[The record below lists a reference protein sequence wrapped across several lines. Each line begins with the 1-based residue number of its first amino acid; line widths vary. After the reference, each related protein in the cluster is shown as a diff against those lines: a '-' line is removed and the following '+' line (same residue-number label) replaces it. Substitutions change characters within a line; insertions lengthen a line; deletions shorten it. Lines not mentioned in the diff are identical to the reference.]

1 MVPPPNPHH
10 TDFAPLEVESFEH
23 VPGGRELALLRVEGR
38 YRSRLARPL
47 LDAALLVDD
56 GLAIHRHDPLPASYD
71 LRPGANDDDWLWRSA
86 FAVSV
91 AALEDEE
98 TSFAVQV
105 APNLVIEIGRPSAW
119 SAPQARRRSRQP
131 AVMGRRAAAASIL
144 LALALTPVNVN
155 SLAEGAVL
163 KLKKADGTMEAIVSE
178 APPLDHPPYEDLCA
192 QNPESCAQPPIAAAQ
207 STEAATA
214 PAAPTAAPQVE
225 EPAGSKGDQPP
236 APESGDEDSPK
247 SGDGRG
253 EDSSSGGRKPG
264 KGRDR
269 GKKGGRR
276 TGGHRSGNR
285 GSRGGSSHAATP
297 RRPMRHRDG
306 TPTRSNPGFF
316 DALPGPGEAK
326 GVPNFVIRK
335 FRVPVFLL
343 PIYQAAGTEYG
354 IRWEVL
360 AAINEIETDY
370 GRNLNI
376 SSAGALGWMQFMPPT
391 WKAYGVDAN
400 KDGKKDPFNPVD
412 AIFAAARYLNAS
424 GGEKNIRRAIFAYNH
439 ADWYVDSVM
448 LRAKLLSGVPT
459 DVVGSL
465 TGLTEGR
472 FPVSA
477 RARYADDIDERNA
490 TRRLE
495 PGRRA
500 NNVVNDNPARDGL
513 SIYSDRGAPVVAVN
527 DGKIERIGHTR
538 KHGNYVVLRDVYGNE
553 YLYAGLGKVAELYPV
568 PKKDPGPSGNEAK
581 AVSANDD
588 SGPKV
593 VTKPRTFAHPGR
605 ARSKAAGGLEQMFD
619 AQARNGGD
627 FQTYSNVFTPG
638 LGLNSKNA
646 TLRKLKP
653 GSRVIG
659 GTVLGRIGRP
669 EPTRAAHMNFM
680 IRPAGKGAPRIDPKP
695 ILDGW
700 KLLESTAIYRAKGK
714 NVLKDSSSATIGQ
727 ILMMPK
733 PLLERRV
740 LNDERIELDASGR
753 NDIKTGQIDRR
764 VLAVLAYLAE
774 SGLRPTVSS
783 LRSDHGTYTSSG
795 NVSEHST
802 GNAVDI
808 AAINGIPIVGHQ
820 ERGGITHQAVRRLMG
835 LQGTMRPHQII
846 SLLDLGGNTVA
857 MGDHDD
863 HIHVGFRATAGD
875 NRKTGRAALA
885 VLDPEQWTDLIERLG
900 EIENPIVPTEPSR
913 YALPAKPQRGH
924 GD

>member
-1 MVPPPNPHH
+1 MVPSPNSHH
-10 TDFAPLEVESFEH
+10 TDFAPLEVERFEH

-56 GLAIHRHDPLPASYD
+56 GLAIHRHDPLPESYE
-71 LRPGANDDDWLWRSA
+71 LRPGAQDDDWIWRSA
-86 FAVSV
+86 FAVSL

-98 TSFAVQV
+98 TTFSVQV
-105 APNLVIEIGRPSAW
+105 APNLVLEIGRPSAW
-119 SAPQARRRSRQP
+119 QAPHVRRRQRHP
-131 AVMGRRAAAASIL
+131 GVMGRRAAAASIL

-155 SLAEGAVL
+155 GLADAAMLE
-163 KLKKADGTMEAIVSE
+163 LKKADGTMEAIVSQ
-178 APPLDHPPYEDLCA
+178 APPLDHPPYSDICA
-192 QNPESCAQPPIAAAQ
+192 TDAAACDGPPIV
-207 STEAATA
+207 AATA
-214 PAAPTAAPQVE
+214 PPAPTTVAPPLQQVQD
-225 EPAGSKGDQPP
+225 PAGFKGDDPP
-236 APESGDEDSPK
+236 APASGDEDKAPAAD
-247 SGDGRG
+247 DGRSQ
-253 EDSSSGGRKPG
+253 DPTTGGREAKPG
-264 KGRDR
+264 KGR
-269 GKKGGRR
+269 GGN
-276 TGGHRSGNR
+276 GSS
-285 GSRGGSSHAATP
+285 GSRGSQGSGSTGHRQSTP
-297 RRPMRHRDG
+297 RPALRNRDG
-306 TPTRSNPGFF
+306 SPARSNPGFF

-370 GRNLNI
+370 GRNLNV

-412 AIFAAARYLNAS
+412 AIFAAANYLNAS
-424 GGEKNIRRAIFAYNH
+424 GGEKDLRKAIFAYNH
-439 ADWYVDSVM
+439 ADWYVDSVL

-472 FPVSA
+472 FPVGA
-477 RARYADDIDERNA
+477 RARYADDIDEKRA
-490 TRRLE
+490 TRRLK
-495 PGRRA
+495 PGRNA

-513 SIYSDRGAPVVAVN
+513 AVYSDRGAPVVAVN
-527 DGKIERIGHTR
+527 DGRIDRIGHTR
-538 KHGNYVVLRDVYGNE
+538 KHGHYVVLRDVYGNE
-553 YLYAGLGKVAELYPV
+553 YTYAGLAKVAEVYPV
-568 PKKDPGPSGNEAK
+568 PKKNPGPSGNEAK
-581 AVSANDD
+581 AVSANDAT
-588 SGPKV
+588 GPKV
-593 VTKPRTFAHPGR
+593 ISKPRVFAHPSRG
-605 ARSKAAGGLEQMFD
+605 RSKAAGGLEQMFD
-619 AQARNGGD
+619 ARAKSGGD
-627 FQTYSNVFTPG
+627 FQTYGHVFTPG

-646 TLRKLKP
+646 TLRELKK
-653 GSRVIG
+653 GSQVIG
-659 GTVLGRIGRP
+659 GTVLGRVGRP
-669 EPTRAAHMNFM
+669 DPKKAAHMNFM

-714 NVLKDSSSATIGQ
+714 NVLKDSSNASIGQ

-740 LNDERIELDASGR
+740 LNDERIVIDASGR
-753 NDIKTGQIDRR
+753 NDIRTGQIDRR
-764 VLAVLAYLAE
+764 VLATLAYLAE

-783 LRSDHGTYTSSG
+783 LRSDHGTYTKSG

-808 AAINGIPIVGHQ
+808 AAINGISIIGHQ
-820 ERGGITHQAVRRLMG
+820 ERGGVTHQAVKRLMG

-857 MGDHDD
+857 MGDHND

-875 NRKTGRAALA
+875 DRKTGRAALA

-900 EIENPIVPTEPSR
+900 EIENPIVATEPSR
-913 YALPAKPQRGH
+913 YALPAKPTHRGH

>member
-1 MVPPPNPHH
+1 MVPSPNPHH
-10 TDFAPLEVESFEH
+10 TDFAPLEVERFEH
-23 VPGGRELALLRVEGR
+23 VPGGRELALLRIEGR

-56 GLAIHRHDPLPASYD
+56 GLAIHRHDPLPESYE
-71 LRPGANDDDWLWRSA
+71 LRPGALDDDWIWRSA
-86 FAVSV
+86 FAVSL

-98 TSFAVQV
+98 TTFSVQV
-105 APNLVIEIGRPSAW
+105 APNLMLEIGRPSAW
-119 SAPQARRRSRQP
+119 QAPHVRRRSRHP

-155 SLAEGAVL
+155 GLADAAVVQ
-163 KLKKADGTMEAIVSE
+163 LKKADGTMEAIVSD
-178 APPLDHPPYEDLCA
+178 APPLDHPPYNDLCA
-192 QNPESCAQPPIAAAQ
+192 QDASACAEPPIVSAQ
-207 STEAATA
+207 A
-214 PAAPTAAPQVE
+214 PIVPTTVAPPLQQVQD
-225 EPAGSKGDQPP
+225 PAGFKGDDAP
-236 APESGDEDSPK
+236 APEASDDKTPAAD
-247 SGDGRG
+247 DGRSQ
-253 EDSSSGGRKPG
+253 DPSTGGREAKPG
-264 KGRDR
+264 KG
-269 GKKGGRR
+269 KGGRR
-276 TGGHRSGNR
+276 SSGS
-285 GSRGGSSHAATP
+285 GSRGGQPSGNPGHRATP
-297 RRPMRHRDG
+297 RPALRHRDG
-306 TPTRSNPGFF
+306 SPTRSNPGFF

-370 GRNLNI
+370 GRNLNV

-412 AIFAAARYLNAS
+412 AIFAAANYLNAS
-424 GGEKNIRRAIFAYNH
+424 GGEKDLRKAIFAYNH

-448 LRAKLLSGVPT
+448 LRAKLLSGVPS

-472 FPVSA
+472 FPVGA
-477 RARYADDIDERNA
+477 RARYADDIDEHRA
-490 TRRLE
+490 TRRLK
-495 PGRRA
+495 PGRNA

-513 SIYSDRGAPVVAVN
+513 AIYSDRGAPAVAVN
-527 DGKIERIGHTR
+527 DGRIDRIGHTR

-553 YLYAGLGKVAELYPV
+553 YLYAGLGSVADFYPV
-568 PKKDPGPSGNEAK
+568 PKKNPGPSGNEAK
-581 AVSANDD
+581 AVSANDAT
-588 SGPKV
+588 GPKAIS
-593 VTKPRTFAHPGR
+593 KPRVFAHPTRG
-605 ARSKAAGGLEQMFD
+605 RSKAAGGLEQMFD
-619 AQARNGGD
+619 ARARNGGD
-627 FQTYSNVFTPG
+627 FASYSNSFTPG

-646 TLRKLKP
+646 TLRELKK

-659 GTVLGRIGRP
+659 GTVLGRVGRP
-669 EPTRAAHMNFM
+669 DPKKAAHMNFM

-714 NVLKDSSSATIGQ
+714 NVLKDSSSASIGQ
-727 ILMMPK
+727 ILMMAK

-740 LNDERIELDASGR
+740 LNDERIVVDASGR
-753 NDIKTGQIDRR
+753 NDIRTGQIDRR
-764 VLAVLAYLAE
+764 VLATLAYLAE

-783 LRSDHGTYTSSG
+783 LRSDHGTYTKSG

-808 AAINGIPIVGHQ
+808 AAINGISIIGHQ
-820 ERGGITHQAVRRLMG
+820 ERGGVTHQAVKRLMG

-846 SLLDLGGNTVA
+846 SLLDLGQNTVA
-857 MGDHDD
+857 MGDHND

-875 NRKTGRAALA
+875 DRKTGRAALA

-913 YALPAKPQRGH
+913 YALPAKPKHRGH